1 MLFQDICRGVTERE
15 SGICQNTSSYVLV
28 YDTSIARARSKQL
41 TTIFSRLRHCET
53 YVFALE
59 LETAL
64 AKALDEV
71 FISLSSLIITGEGN
85 EVFILSGTI

>member
-1 MLFQDICRGVTERE
+1 MDVKFNRVFIR
-15 SGICQNTSSYVLV
+15 YK
-28 YDTSIARARSKQL
+28 DTL
-41 TTIFSRLRHCET
+41 THCET

-64 AKALDEV
+64 AKAQDEV

>member
-1 MLFQDICRGVTERE
+1 MFFQDICRGVTERE

-28 YDTSIARARSKQL
+28 YDTCIAVNNL
-41 TTIFSRLRHCET
+41 LTIFSRLRHCET